1 MARVVVAAA
10 ALVACVG
17 AAAAGPTR
25 KVEVSS
31 TPAGASVYIDAPSNG
46 ELCKTP
52 CTIDA
57 PVGKSTLILQLE
69 NYEPLFESLS
79 VPRSGKKV
87 SVSYTLQSAVGT
99 LIVHGPDGATI
110 NVDEKDKGKVPDK
123 VAVESGS
130 HHVTV
135 MLEGKTLYDDFINV
149 DTGADTEIT
158 AKAVATASGGD
169 TGGGDTGGGA
179 TGGGDT
185 GGSDIGPDDH
195 KSTPSGPRGRIV
207 TGVIQVDIGFR
218 RLSYDNPRGTLKPD
232 SGETEDG
239 QVLVGPA
246 LEIWPTQLMH
256 LGALSGL
263 SLFVR
268 FQIGVNHQELTTQTG
283 NMAPVPAGASTAWSS
298 LEASLRQRWVL
309 ADTVAVVISGGFVR
323 DSLGFDI
330 TNPAT
335 APDVPDADYK
345 SVRIGARLAMVGT
358 VAPYIEAENR
368 FVVAGGK
375 FATKFMQA
383 SATGVHAAA
392 GVAIHMGALAAKAE
406 GEITSYSWTFS
417 QQDPNAD
424 GASDKV
430 FGFAALLAYQ
440 Y

>member
-1 MARVVVAAA
+1 MARVLVAA
-10 ALVACVG
+10 ALVASVG
-17 AAAAGPTR
+17 AAEAGPTR
-25 KVEVSS
+25 KVDVSS
-31 TPAGASVYIDAPSNG
+31 TPPGASVYLNDPGDG

-57 PVGKSTLILQLE
+57 PVGKTPIILQLE
-69 NYEPLFESLS
+69 NYAPLFDELV
-79 VPRSGKKV
+79 VPRRGKQV
-87 SVSYTLQSAVGT
+87 RVSYTLESAVGT

-123 VAVESGS
+123 VEVESGS

-135 MLEGKTLYDDFINV
+135 MLGGKTLYDDFINI
-149 DTGADTEIT
+149 DTGAETEIT
-158 AKAVATASGGD
+158 AKTAAALPPPDGGD
-169 TGGGDTGGGA
+169 PGGGDG
-179 TGGGDT
+179 
-185 GGSDIGPDDH
+185 GGSDTGEEVH
-195 KSTPSGPRGRIV
+195 QASAGRARGRIV
-207 TGVIQVDIGFR
+207 TGGIQVDIGFR
-218 RLSYDNPRGTLKPD
+218 RLSYDNPRGNLTAQ

-246 LEIWPTQLMH
+246 LEIWPTQLVH
-256 LGALSGL
+256 LDALRGL

-268 FQIGVNHQELTTQTG
+268 YQIGVNHQELTTQTG
-283 NMAPVPAGASTAWSS
+283 NMPPVPAGASTAWSS

-309 ADTVAVVISGGFVR
+309 ADTVAVVLSGGFVR

-330 TNPAT
+330 TNQTT

-345 SVRIGARLAMVGT
+345 SVRIGARFALVGNI
-358 VAPYIEAENR
+358 APYVEAENR
-368 FVVAGGK
+368 FVVGGGK
-375 FATKFMQA
+375 FASGFMQA
-383 SATGVHAAA
+383 SATGIHAAA

-430 FGFAALLAYQ
+430 FGFAALLAYE